1 MGKALDAITKEQSV
15 GSYVSAD
22 CGAHINEQDC
32 LVHGCEYR
40 DDHCQMTSSAKEVA
54 VGSLGC
60 DSDSDCATGEK
71 CIHDWFMGD
80 VCQIQTAREQAVG
93 ADPCDEY
100 CEDWED
106 FKKGKL
112 DKEETADEICGYYKS
127 ERCKTC
133 AVVQSYCGWK
143 KITEAEEYSYT
154 TVPGGKCRTLAG
166 ADPKFLWKEDKG
178 PECEKLC
185 NEKNDCF
192 GYSYSEFD
200 HCLLWLQR
208 DIMGGGDE
216 WGGAACHIKD
226 IQCEGNVGYDYN
238 CWECFGNGKYLWGN
252 TCLAKELGKNSYVKG
267 QCGLEYKCFTDG
279 ESIGECPYETYCP
292 SV

>member
-1 MGKALDAITKEQSV
+1 MFALLLIFAACFAISPAHQNMRLMQQNKALQKALRELTQEKSL
-15 GSYVSAD
+15 GTLVSAD
-22 CGAHINEQDC
+22 CSAHLNEPDC
-32 LVHGCEYR
+32 LVHGCEWDGY
-40 DDHCQMTSSAKEVA
+40 CQMSS
-54 VGSLGC
+54 S
-60 DSDSDCATGEK
+60 
-71 CIHDWFMGD
+71 
-80 VCQIQTAREQAVG
+80 AREQAVG
-93 ADPCDEY
+93 ADPCDDY
-100 CEDWED
+100 CLDWEEFYD
-106 FKKGKL
+106 KK
-112 DKEETADEICGYYKS
+112 DKEGKTTETICGYYKS

-154 TVPGGKCRTLAG
+154 TVAGGKCRTLAG
-166 ADPKFLWKEDKG
+166 ADPKYLWKEG
-178 PECEKLC
+178 EGSNCESLC
-185 NEKNDCF
+185 NGQNDCF
-192 GYSYSEFD
+192 GYSVSQFG

-216 WGGAACHIKD
+216 WGGASCHIKD

-252 TCLAKELGKNSYVKG
+252 TCLAKEFGKDSYVKG

-279 ESIGECPYETYCP
+279 ESIGECPYDTYCP